1 MNYTKTK
8 FHTNR
13 VIFDEVFE
21 NDSLVIS
28 RETSAE
34 EVEEWDS
41 MQHIRLIL
49 TVEELFEIRFS
60 TSEVVNL
67 QVVGD
72 LVEQIATKL
81 KG

>member
-1 MNYTKTK
+1 MQDEQIFQKIVA
-8 FHTNR
+8 
-13 VIFDEVFE
+13 VIHEVFE

>member
-1 MNYTKTK
+1 MQDEQIFQKIVV
-8 FHTNR
+8 
-13 VIFDEVFE
+13 VIHEVFE

-41 MQHIRLIL
+41 MQHIGLIL

>member
-1 MNYTKTK
+1 MQDEQIFQKIVA
-8 FHTNR
+8 
-13 VIFDEVFE
+13 VIHEVFE

-72 LVEQIATKL
+72 FVEKIATKL